1 LEQLRELWFKVN
13 FQPKHTRALVLYRTD
28 YAESDRIVTF
38 LTKDYG
44 RVRAIAKG
52 VRKERGKLAAGVELF
67 CVCEIGFIVGRS
79 ELATLVSAKLIKS
92 YHHFLGNLNKVNFAY
107 DSLKK
112 LNKIIAEAADSQYFE
127 LVEKL
132 LAALDEVGISLDITA
147 LWWQVNLTKL
157 TGHSLNLSQTVK
169 GAKLSDNRTYSFDKK
184 HGGFVEDSQGEFK
197 PEHIKFLRL
206 AINYVPRTLARVK
219 GADGLA
225 NSLNRVMSRFSD
237 YHYQIGV

>member
-1 LEQLRELWFKVN
+1 VN
-13 FQPKHTRALVLYRTD
+13 FQPKHTKALVLYRTN

-44 RVRAIAKG
+44 KVRAIAKG

-67 CVCEIGFIVGRS
+67 CVNEIGFITGRS
-79 ELATLVSAKLIKS
+79 ELATLISAKLIKS
-92 YHHFLGNLNKVNFAY
+92 YHHFLGDLDKVNFAY

-112 LNKIIAEAADSQYFE
+112 LNKIIAEVADSQYFE

-132 LAALDEVGISLDITA
+132 LAALDETSIGLDITA
-147 LWWQVNLTKL
+147 VWWQVNLTQL
-157 TGHSLNLSQTVK
+157 TGHGLDLSQTVK
-169 GAKLSDNRTYSFDKK
+169 GAKLSDKQIYTFDKK
-184 HGGFVEDSQGEFK
+184 HGGFVEDSQGEFT

-206 AINYVPRTLARVK
+206 ALSYVPRTLARIK
-219 GADGLA
+219 GADTLA
-225 NSLNRVMSRFSD
+225 NSLNRAMSRFSD